1 MPSSVQT
8 LVPAWKYNTLYYI
21 SSSSTSSSSTLF
33 LVDMKRNE
41 YMDVQF
47 NIKSKKNAFIR
58 HIKSRKH

>member
-8 LVPAWKYNTLYYI
+8 SVPAWKYNTLYYI

-33 LVDMKRNE
+33 LVDKKRNE

-47 NIKSKKNAFIR
+47 NIKSKKQM
-58 HIKSRKH
+58 HL